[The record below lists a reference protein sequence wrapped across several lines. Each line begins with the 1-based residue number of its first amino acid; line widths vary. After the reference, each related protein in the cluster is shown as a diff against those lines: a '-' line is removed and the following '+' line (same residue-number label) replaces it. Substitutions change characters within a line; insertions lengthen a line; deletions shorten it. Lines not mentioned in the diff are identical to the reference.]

1 MADSLCGMSDRFE
14 KHAWT
19 VTLLTL
25 ASRITGLVR
34 DATLSRI
41 FGAGEL
47 MSAFFFAF
55 MIPNLFRRLF
65 GEGALAAA
73 FLPAYAKL
81 NESDPE
87 VARRLASL
95 TIARLTV
102 LLGAITLIS
111 ELVLFMLSARTGHQ
125 NVAIWLT
132 MVMLPYMPMVCL
144 VAILGAM
151 LQVHHRFGPTAAAPI
166 ILNLAIVVTAVGAPW
181 VVAAAGDPERRV
193 VHVGIVAASVLVAG
207 AIQVA
212 WSMAALRCERWWRK
226 DTNEAREH
234 FGKVLRLA
242 GPMIVGLGV
251 LQLNT
256 FFDGLIASYPATVG
270 DTIFGTPYPLDV
282 GAMAVVS
289 YAQRLYQ
296 FPLGVFGIAVAT
308 AIFPLLARQAGASHA
323 GPDALGRSG
332 SSSEPSHTDPFS
344 ATIRRGLRL
353 VVFIGIPASAGL
365 VLVRDELTAVIL
377 QGGEF
382 TPADTGRVGFVLLG
396 YAPAI
401 WAYSMVHVLTR
412 AYYAKDDSKTPVRI
426 ALGVVGLNL
435 ALNCTLIWT
444 PLKEAGLAWSTAI
457 CSFVQVGLLLWL
469 VRKHARQVVNR
480 EVLASWCRTII
491 CTLPMTGVVL
501 LAASYFGEPAP
512 TWAEACGRLAL
523 LVGGGMAIVAI
534 TALAMRMPEL
544 AWAVGRNQKTENR
557 KQK

>member
-1 MADSLCGMSDRFE
+1 MSDRFE

-25 ASRITGLVR
+25 LSRITGLAR

-73 FLPAYAKL
+73 FLPTYAKL
-81 NESDPE
+81 HEREPE
-87 VARRLASL
+87 AARQLASL

-102 LLGAITLIS
+102 LLGAITLLS
-111 ELVLFMLSARTGHQ
+111 ELVLFILSARTGHE
-125 NVAIWLT
+125 NIAIWLT

-166 ILNLAIVVTAVGAPW
+166 ILNLAIVVTAVVAPW
-181 VVAAAGDPERRV
+181 IAGVGDPGRRV

-207 AIQVA
+207 MIQVM
-212 WSMAALRCERWWRK
+212 WSLAALRRQRWWRK
-226 DTNEAREH
+226 ETSAAREP

-256 FFDGLIASYPATVG
+256 FLDGLIASYPATVG
-270 DTIFGTPYPLDV
+270 DTIFGVAYPLDV
-282 GAMAVVS
+282 SAMAVVS

-308 AIFPLLARQAGASHA
+308 AIFPLLARQASASHA
-323 GPDALGRSG
+323 GPEVPRRSG
-332 SSSEPSHTDPFS
+332 SSLDSSQADAFA

-382 TPADTGRVGFVLLG
+382 SATDTDRVGFVLLG

-412 AYYAKDDSKTPVRI
+412 AYYARDDSKTPVRI

-469 VRKHARQVVNR
+469 VRRHAASVVNR
-480 EVLASWCRTII
+480 EVLASWGRTII
-491 CTLPMTGVVL
+491 CTLPLTGVVL
-501 LAASYFGEPAP
+501 LAASYFGGAAP

-523 LVGGGMAIVAI
+523 LVGGGMGVFAI

-544 AWAVGRNQKTENR
+544 AWAVGKREKLKVES
-557 KQK
+557 